1 MSSDQGLPTELTTI
15 GARPH
20 PLRGLPRNPADLR
33 ALARLVF
40 PARAFLVD
48 EDTLAILPGAALPQA
63 RANIPKSYG
72 PPSADPRDLHH
83 AVERGTRGSPGD
95 SSLLVARLLGREPKA
110 EAKPSGGSR
119 PAFSSH
125 GYTGHPLCCLDIE
138 IAPQGAFLVVGCGTN
153 WSATTGS
160 TGLPDL
166 ERISGSAAIG
176 PRDTSPKR
184 RRRIRDLGG
193 ELFVGTGNILLKV
206 KTGKVRAP
214 ASLACMSDL
223 TEDAGESP
231 LAAGV
236 FESWRPICNRMARA
250 IWLDWVGQTC
260 RKGHE

>member
-1 MSSDQGLPTELTTI
+1 MKTHWRFCRAQPFHKPGPISPSRTDLRLPTPAIYTTLSRRCTTGLP
-15 GARPH
+15 A
-20 PLRGLPRNPADLR
+20 
-33 ALARLVF
+33 
-40 PARAFLVD
+40 
-48 EDTLAILPGAALPQA
+48 TLL
-63 RANIPKSYG
+63 S
-72 PPSADPRDLHH
+72 
-83 AVERGTRGSPGD
+83 
-95 SSLLVARLLGREPKA
+95 SSLGCSGESPRRRRSRRAARDRLSHPTVILGIL
-110 EAKPSGGSR
+110 
-119 PAFSSH
+119 
-125 GYTGHPLCCLDIE
+125 YVCLDIE